1 MYRLSAA
8 IGAALLAAACGSTDS
23 EVTKSLAEDTRLPY
37 PSQILVY
44 DFAISPSEVSPD
56 SVASGRLSGAGDD
69 PQENAQR
76 QYLEHQV
83 AAIVADRVV
92 GELRELGLP
101 ATRWRGAPPAG
112 TNLYALEG
120 QFLTIDE
127 GSAMQRMIIGFGV
140 GGTEV
145 RTLVQAYYISGGR
158 KSLLGEA
165 EVSAESS
172 NKPGL
177 AATLPV
183 GAAMSGIATA
193 ASIQTGVGLVSEMN
207 TDVQQGAADTAEAIV
222 ELLKPRMED
231 HGWIDD

>member
-1 MYRLSAA
+1 MYRNAT
-8 IGAALLAAACGSTDS
+8 ALIMTSILAGCASTDA
-23 EVTKSLAEDTRLPY
+23 EVTKSNAANTRLPY

-56 SVASGRLSGAGDD
+56 SIAAGRLSGAGDD
-69 PQENAQR
+69 PYETAER
-76 QYLEHQV
+76 EYLERQV
-83 AAIVADRVV
+83 AAIVADGVAS
-92 GELRELGLP
+92 ELRELGLP

-112 TNLYALEG
+112 TNIYAIEG

-127 GSAMQRMIIGFGV
+127 GNALRRMIIGFGA

-177 AATLPV
+177 AATIPV
-183 GAAMSGIATA
+183 GAAVTSVGTAAAVQSGI
-193 ASIQTGVGLVSEMN
+193 GVISEMN
-207 TDVQQGAADTAEAIV
+207 TDVQEGAEDTAEAIV

>member
-1 MYRLSAA
+1 MHKIA
-8 IGAALLAAACGSTDS
+8 AALVISLALSGCASTDA
-23 EVTKSLAEDTRLPY
+23 EVTTSNAEDARLPY

-56 SVASGRLSGAGDD
+56 SVAAGRLNGAGDD

-76 QYLEHQV
+76 EYLERQV
-83 AAIVADRVV
+83 AAIVAEDVAA
-92 GELRELGLP
+92 GLRDLGLP

-112 TNLYALEG
+112 KNIYAIEG
-120 QFLTIDE
+120 QFITIDE
-127 GSAMQRMIIGFGV
+127 GNALTRMIIGFGS

-172 NKPGL
+172 SKPGL
-177 AATLPV
+177 AAAIPV
-183 GAAMSGIATA
+183 GAAVTSLGTAAAVQSGI
-193 ASIQTGVGLVSEMN
+193 GLISEMN
-207 TDVQQGAADTAEAIV
+207 TDVQEGAKDTAEAIV
-222 ELLKPRMED
+222 ELLEPRMED
-231 HGWIDD
+231 QGWIDD

>member
-1 MYRLSAA
+1 MKRFATAA
-8 IGAALLAAACGSTDS
+8 CAALLLAGCASTDA
-23 EVTKSLAEDTRLPY
+23 EVTKSRAGDTRLPY

-56 SVASGRLSGAGDD
+56 SVAAGRLSSAEDD
-69 PQENAQR
+69 PSESAER
-76 QYLEHQV
+76 EYLERQV
-83 AAIVADRVV
+83 AAIVAEDVAS
-92 GELRELGLP
+92 ELRELGLP

-112 TNLYALEG
+112 TNIYAIEG

-127 GSAMQRMIIGFGV
+127 GSALKRMIIGFGA

-183 GAAMSGIATA
+183 GAAVSGIATA
-193 ASIQTGVGLVSEMN
+193 ASIQTGVGVISEMN
-207 TDVQQGAADTAEAIV
+207 TDVQKGAEDTAEAIV

-231 HGWIDD
+231 QGWIDD

>member
-1 MYRLSAA
+1 MHRIA
-8 IGAALLAAACGSTDS
+8 IGLYIVLVLAGCASTDA
-23 EVTKSLAEDTRLPY
+23 EVTRANAANARLPY

-56 SVASGRLSGAGDD
+56 SVATDRLSGAGDD
-69 PQENAQR
+69 PYENAEREQ
-76 QYLEHQV
+76 LERQV
-83 AAIVADRVV
+83 AAIVAEGVAS
-92 GELRELGLP
+92 ELRELGLP

-112 TNLYALEG
+112 ANIYAIEG
-120 QFLTIDE
+120 QFVTIDE
-127 GSAMQRMIIGFGV
+127 GNALRRMIIGFGA

-177 AATLPV
+177 AAAIPV
-183 GAAMSGIATA
+183 GAAVTSLGTAAAVQSGI
-193 ASIQTGVGLVSEMN
+193 GVISEMN
-207 TDVQQGAADTAEAIV
+207 TDVQEGAEDTAEAIV